1 MLCRSVCL
9 HVSVCLLQNVKP
21 NLVNYNNNTVARNNR
36 IHHLS
41 LLNQK
46 HRTVRRMGG
55 RGGGVGLRG
64 VATPFLEV
72 SEVAVTPR
80 VYRFLITKIIACRCL
95 RTCTPPPTPSP
106 LWVVDRRSAPENAVL
121 IAF

>member
-41 LLNQK
+41 LLNEK
-46 HRTVRRMGG
+46 HGTVGRMGG

-64 VATPFLEV
+64 LQPLFWKFLK
-72 SEVAVTPR
+72 
-80 VYRFLITKIIACRCL
+80 LQ
-95 RTCTPPPTPSP
+95 
-106 LWVVDRRSAPENAVL
+106 
-121 IAF
+121 